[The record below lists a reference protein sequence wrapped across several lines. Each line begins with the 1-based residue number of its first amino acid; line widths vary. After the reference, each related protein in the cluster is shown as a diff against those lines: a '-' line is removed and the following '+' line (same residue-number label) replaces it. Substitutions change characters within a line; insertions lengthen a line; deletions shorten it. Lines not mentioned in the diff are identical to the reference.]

1 MLPMRKQT
9 LLPVILFFISVTL
22 SAQQKI
28 HGSIEDNETGEPVSY
43 ASVIRDKG
51 SAVVT
56 DSAGKFSLVL
66 KRQPRS
72 TDSISISAIG
82 YTSKKIAIKDI
93 LSNNKIKLLQQERLL
108 DQVKIFASIKGDERK
123 FGYFREW
130 KTKNDG
136 GEIGYIF
143 DLPSKKFQLGQVQ
156 VKINHNYDTCWLKLH
171 LRDVMAAELSV
182 PAKEILEKEVVLATT
197 TKVGLVEFDLG
208 WESINIPNNK
218 LYVGFELLKCGCS
231 QSSAPSFFFMGNEQ
245 GFNFFK
251 ETKQSVWKNAGDYT
265 IYARLMTK

>member
-1 MLPMRKQT
+1 MRKQN
-9 LLPVILFFISVTL
+9 LVLILVLFFSATI

-28 HGSIEDNETGEPVSY
+28 HGSIEDNETGEPVPY
-43 ASVIRDKG
+43 ATVMHGKGDAVI
-51 SAVVT
+51 T
-56 DSAGKFSLVL
+56 DSSGKFVFSLR
-66 KRQPRS
+66 RQPRP
-72 TDSISISAIG
+72 TDSVSISAIG
-82 YTSKKIAIKDI
+82 YTQKKFALKDI
-93 LSNNKIKLLQQERLL
+93 LANNKIKLTHEDGLL

-143 DLPSKKFQLGQVQ
+143 DLPYKKFQLGQVQ

-182 PAKEILEKEVVLATT
+182 PAKEILEKEIILATT

-208 WESINIPNNK
+208 WEPIAIPNNK
-218 LYVGFELLKCGCS
+218 LYVGFELLRCGCS

-251 ETKQSVWKNAGDYT
+251 ETKQSVWKNSGDYT